1 MRKRISVCMLAA
13 MMSVTSMYSFAAQGA
28 ENETGSETET
38 SIEVESD
45 AEIDMLVDPMNA
57 DKLLVKIRVIQPE
70 EILDAYFGKENWDK
84 NLIYETILVTYKEA
98 RPDEESMIE
107 EWEKLLQTL
116 NIDIMDEYI
125 RQTDYLNGDRPT
137 YTYYIQQDGIKF
149 SPETYS
155 IGKVGNST
163 DYFGVFVSVSV

>member
-13 MMSVTSMYSFAAQGA
+13 MMSVTSMYLFVVQGA

-38 SIEVESD
+38 SIEVKSD
-45 AEIDMLVDPMNA
+45 AEIDTSVDPMSAN
-57 DKLLVKIRVIQPE
+57 KLLVKIRVIQPE
-70 EILDAYFGKENWDK
+70 EILDSYFGKENWDE
-84 NLIYETILVTYKEA
+84 NLLSEEQTIEGSSRNLYDNEKQKILITSDGIVYETILVTYKEG

-125 RQTDYLNGDRPT
+125 RQ
-137 YTYYIQQDGIKF
+137 II
-149 SPETYS
+149 
-155 IGKVGNST
+155 
-163 DYFGVFVSVSV
+163 

>member
-57 DKLLVKIRVIQPE
+57 DKLLVK
-70 EILDAYFGKENWDK
+70 
-84 NLIYETILVTYKEA
+84 
-98 RPDEESMIE
+98 
-107 EWEKLLQTL
+107 
-116 NIDIMDEYI
+116 
-125 RQTDYLNGDRPT
+125 
-137 YTYYIQQDGIKF
+137 
-149 SPETYS
+149 
-155 IGKVGNST
+155 
-163 DYFGVFVSVSV
+163 